1 MQGYNYRLIHEPG
14 ASNPIDYMSRH
25 PQRAKPHL
33 RNEESAKGT
42 ELFINAVVQ
51 SRLPDA
57 LTMTEL
63 ENAAKRDQEIME
75 LKTSYYT
82 GIHQ

>member
-1 MQGYNYRLIHEPG
+1 MQRYNYTLINDPG

-33 RNEESAKGT
+33 KSEKSAKET
-42 ELFINAVVQ
+42 ELFINDVVQ

-63 ENAAKRDQEIME
+63 ENAAKRDLEIME
-75 LKTSYYT
+75 FKLAITSYYT
-82 GIHQ
+82 